1 MCDVGTLNAGET
13 RTEAL
18 DLNGVIDIRTDL
30 VELGFTQSE
39 ADAFA
44 NLWNPSI
51 VGPLLDGPW
60 ANLVYRLPSDVYDDM
75 ISLEITPAPTET
87 IRALYVLVHL
97 TE

>member
-51 VGPLLDGPW
+51 FGPLLDGPW
-60 ANLVYRLPSDVYDDM
+60 VNLVYRLSADAYDDM